1 MLLKQVNING
11 FGVWNDLS
19 VEELSPQVTV
29 LFGHNEAG
37 KSTLLHFLRSMLYGR
52 DQNEERK
59 YLPPINGGQ
68 PGGSLHLRGTLGRFE
83 VIRQWNN
90 VGTEEKVWI
99 ESPDGS
105 RQSKAQLDAL
115 LEGVDRA
122 TYNNIFAVGLRE
134 LQMLATLDDSEAARK
149 IYELTSGLD
158 RISLAEVVRL
168 LDTSQEAL
176 ISDNGADCI
185 VNQLVADHQGLTKEI
200 DQLQGN
206 VQEWAALLNQQRT
219 TDQQIEQFGAKVTSI
234 EDEIQFAELAEQVRD
249 SIQQRNSLEKS
260 IDRYG
265 ELPDVSDE
273 TLDQLRQFRDKVSR
287 RRARCTELR
296 ADYKQLYVDHN
307 AIPMNRELARHTARV
322 DALGEQRQWIV
333 SLKQNLIQIDDE
345 IVEEEHQLDTAW
357 RQSGLKS
364 TSGDRPD
371 LSPSELKSLRGPLKN
386 LESDIETLEDAKRHL
401 TTYEEELIGV
411 ESKVEESLS
420 GVGEKD
426 LTKALETA
434 GEHVNLLRQRIQLEE
449 KIEKLEFQFRD
460 AEHDSH
466 DLLEKQM
473 LTPPQIVG
481 IGSLFGF
488 GVISIL
494 VSMNEFV
501 GDLIVI
507 GTSFGG
513 YAFVLGLMSIGG
525 AYGIKRM
532 LEHSISEQFDNCKR
546 QLRLLDT
553 QLAKAFKERDEI
565 EHGLPVGSGPWVTR
579 LKTADSHLSHL
590 EDLIPLGNKLGEV
603 RQAQDDNTK
612 RIANAEQ
619 TVAQSKR
626 KWRDALQALS
636 LPTDTTAEAIKQL
649 AKHLV
654 QISKLRKSLKANKE
668 LRELRQ
674 QELDA
679 LMQRLRQLALD
690 VGVTPGEEDPM
701 ELLATLEEEL
711 VRQAENSEHRI
722 ELRSKAKKIRNEYR
736 KNAQEARKAMKQREA
751 ILEAVDVVS
760 EEEYRD
766 LLNKSQELAGL
777 NQQFTN
783 MVESVLGRLDEPAD
797 LDRIEEFVL
806 ENSIH
811 QAEEKMAEMLNE
823 HEQAERRAKE
833 CYERRGELKAQLE
846 NLEKNERL
854 LEAQLELSE
863 VETQL
868 KEAISRWQTL
878 AVTNYILDQIRK
890 IYETERQPETLLLA
904 SSYLIKLTGGKYTR
918 VWTPLSENTLYVENQ
933 DGVSKSLINL
943 SEGTREQVFLAVR
956 LALIKAFAK
965 QGRVLPVILDDVLVN
980 FDSVRSQATAEL
992 FIEFAA
998 EGHQLLVFTCHE
1010 HILAMFQELGCDV
1023 RTLPNITG
1031 ACRPGELQFDID
1043 VPVLEVEEE
1052 EELVEEDIE
1061 EEYEEEEYE
1070 EEELSDEVD
1079 GELDEEEELEEEC
1092 EEELV
1097 DEYEEEDEEELEEEY
1112 EEEEELVEEYEE
1124 EEGEEEEVEEIDYEL
1139 EEEVLEEEV
1148 EDEDYEL
1155 KNEELPEV
1163 EFSLPESVEIREPSE
1178 PLNLENTTVEIKSSI
1193 IQPTVVTLETEL
1205 FESVTLPTE
1214 YATPK
1219 SEVVKPV
1226 IEPSPEVLITSGQE
1240 FGWDSPRRW
1249 YDEVDPRKDREKAA

>member
-1 MLLKQVNING
+1 MNQ
-11 FGVWNDLS
+11 
-19 VEELSPQVTV
+19 
-29 LFGHNEAG
+29 
-37 KSTLLHFLRSMLYGR
+37 
-52 DQNEERK
+52 
-59 YLPPINGGQ
+59 
-68 PGGSLHLRGTLGRFE
+68 
-83 VIRQWNN
+83 
-90 VGTEEKVWI
+90 
-99 ESPDGS
+99 ES
-105 RQSKAQLDAL
+105 
-115 LEGVDRA
+115 
-122 TYNNIFAVGLRE
+122 
-134 LQMLATLDDSEAARK
+134 
-149 IYELTSGLD
+149 
-158 RISLAEVVRL
+158 
-168 LDTSQEAL
+168 
-176 ISDNGADCI
+176 
-185 VNQLVADHQGLTKEI
+185 
-200 DQLQGN
+200 
-206 VQEWAALLNQQRT
+206 
-219 TDQQIEQFGAKVTSI
+219 
-234 EDEIQFAELAEQVRD
+234 
-249 SIQQRNSLEKS
+249 
-260 IDRYG
+260 
-265 ELPDVSDE
+265 
-273 TLDQLRQFRDKVSR
+273 LDQLRQLRDKISR
-287 RRARCTELR
+287 RKARSTELR

-333 SLKQNLIQIDDE
+333 SLKQNINQIDDE

-357 RQSGLKS
+357 RHTGLKS

-386 LESDIETLEDAKRHL
+386 LESDLESLEDAKRHL
-401 TTYEEELIGV
+401 SSHEEELSGV

-434 GEHVNLLRQRIQLEE
+434 GEHVNLLRRRVQLEE
-449 KIEKLEFQFRD
+449 KIEKLEFQFRE
-460 AEHDSH
+460 AEDDSH
-466 DLLEKQM
+466 DLLEEQM
-473 LTPPQIVG
+473 LTPPQLVG

-501 GDLIVI
+501 SDLIVI
-507 GTSFGG
+507 RTNFGG
-513 YAFVLGLMSIGG
+513 FAFVLGLMSIGG
-525 AYGIKRM
+525 AYAIKRL
-532 LEHSISEQFDNCKR
+532 LEHAISEQFDNCKR

-553 QLAKAFKERDEI
+553 QLSKAFKERDEI
-565 EHGLPVGSGPWVTR
+565 EHGLPTGSGPWGIR
-579 LKTADSHLSHL
+579 LKTAEAHLAHL

-603 RQAQDDNTK
+603 RQAQDDNSK

-619 TVAQSKR
+619 AVAQSKR

-636 LPTDTTAEAIKQL
+636 LPADTSPEAVKSL

-668 LRELRQ
+668 LRDQRH

-690 VGVTPGEEDPM
+690 VGVTPGKEEPM
-701 ELLATLEEEL
+701 ELLTTLEEEL

-736 KNAQEARKAMKQREA
+736 KNAQEARKLMKQRQA
-751 ILEAVDVVS
+751 ILDRVGVASD
-760 EEEYRD
+760 EEYQEI
-766 LLNKSQELAGL
+766 LSKSQELDSL
-777 NQQFTN
+777 HQQFSNTLEA
-783 MVESVLGRLDEPAD
+783 MLGRMEDPTD

-806 ENSIH
+806 ENTIH
-811 QAEEKMAEMLNE
+811 QAEDKLAELMNE

-863 VETQL
+863 VEAQL
-868 KEAISRWQTL
+868 KKTISRWQTL

-956 LALIKAFAK
+956 LSLIKAFAK
-965 QGRVLPVILDDVLVN
+965 QGRILPVILDDVLVN

-1023 RTLPNITG
+1023 RTLPQVTG
-1031 ACRPGELQFDID
+1031 VCRPGELQLDFNI
-1043 VPVLEVEEE
+1043 PVLE
-1052 EELVEEDIE
+1052 
-1061 EEYEEEEYE
+1061 
-1070 EEELSDEVD
+1070 
-1079 GELDEEEELEEEC
+1079 LEEA
-1092 EEELV
+1092 
-1097 DEYEEEDEEELEEEY
+1097 

-1124 EEGEEEEVEEIDYEL
+1124 EYEEEELEAEEDEELEEEYEEELVDEYEEDEEEEAEEEYELEDEVEELDYEL
-1139 EEEVLEEEV
+1139 EEEVEEEN
-1148 EDEDYEL
+1148 YEL
-1155 KNEELPEV
+1155 KNEVLPEV
-1163 EFSLPESVEIREPSE
+1163 EFILPEHVSISE
-1178 PLNLENTTVEIKSSI
+1178 PLNLEDTTVQIQSLI
-1193 IQPTVVTLETEL
+1193 TQPTIVTLDNEIYEA
-1205 FESVTLPTE
+1205 VTLPTE
-1214 YATPK
+1214 YVPAKVKKVKLVTQPEPDAQIP
-1219 SEVVKPV
+1219 SEQ
-1226 IEPSPEVLITSGQE
+1226 G

-1249 YDEVDPRKDREKAA
+1249 YDEVDPRKDQEKAA